1 MIARTSRTSSLI
13 RSFLSSSGV
22 VSLTALLLALPI
34 VSACGDGSSGTGG
47 SAAAGASGGAGGAGG
62 AGGGMGGMGGMG
74 GGPPADPCDWPHDSV
89 VEVADAAALTDAL
102 SKAAPGQL
110 IRLAP
115 GTYADTFDFEAVSG
129 TADKPIVVCGPR
141 DAILDTSAMPSNTGL
156 RFLQVNYWV
165 ASGFTIT
172 GGRKGV
178 YLDGSSDN
186 ILSNLSV
193 HDVGEMA
200 IQLRNGASR
209 NTIEYSEI
217 TNTGLAMPDSAEGVY
232 VGSDDSAWPDANTP
246 DACDG
251 TKILW
256 NKFGPGIK
264 TEHVDLK
271 EGTQGGEI
279 RGNTFNGEGIT
290 PDGSEDS
297 WVAVT
302 GSKYLFAENVGEKSP
317 KDGFVVRQ
325 ATMGWGNDNIFE
337 KNTANGID
345 NPNLGINI
353 GPGTTGN
360 VVRCDNKITG
370 TGMLSNTECT
380 N

>member
-1 MIARTSRTSSLI
+1 MIVRTSRTFSLI
-13 RSFLSSSGV
+13 RSFLSGSGV

-34 VSACGDGSSGTGG
+34 VSACGDGSSGAGG
-47 SAAAGASGGAGGAGG
+47 SGAAGASGGAGG
-62 AGGGMGGMGGMG
+62 MGGSGGVGGEGGMG
-74 GGPPADPCDWPHDSV
+74 GGPPADPCEWPHDVV

-115 GTYADTFDFEAVSG
+115 GTYADTFDLELVSG

-141 DAILDTSAMPSNTGL
+141 DAILDTSAMSSNTGL
-156 RFLQVNYWV
+156 RLLQVNHWV
-165 ASGFTIT
+165 VSGITIM
-172 GGRKGV
+172 GGRKGIYV
-178 YLDGSSDN
+178 DGSSDN
-186 ILSNLSV
+186 ILSNLFV

-209 NTIEYSEI
+209 NTIQYCEI
-217 TNTGLAMPDSAEGVY
+217 TNTGLSVPDSAEGVY
-232 VGSDDSAWPDANTP
+232 VGSDDSAWPSPDMP

-256 NKFGPGIK
+256 NKFGPGIQ

-279 RGNTFNGEGIT
+279 RGNTFDGEGLT
-290 PDGSEDS
+290 PDGSEDA

-302 GSKYLFAENVGEKSP
+302 GNKYLFAENIGDKSP

-325 ATMGWGNDNIFE
+325 ATMGWGNDNVFE
-337 KNTANGID
+337 KNTANGIN
-345 NPNLGINI
+345 NPNLGINV
-353 GPGTTGN
+353 GPGTTGTI
-360 VVRCDNKITG
+360 VKCDNKITG
-370 TGMLSNTECT
+370 TGMLTNIECT

>member
-1 MIARTSRTSSLI
+1 MIVRNSRTSSLI
-13 RSFLSSSGV
+13 RSFLSGSGV

-34 VSACGDGSSGTGG
+34 VSACGDGSSGAGG
-47 SAAAGASGGAGGAGG
+47 SGATGASGGAGGIGG
-62 AGGGMGGMGGMG
+62 SGGMGGEGGMG
-74 GGPPADPCDWPHDSV
+74 GGPPADPCKWPHDVV

-115 GTYADTFDFEAVSG
+115 GTYADTFDLELVSG

-156 RFLQVNYWV
+156 RLLQVNHWV
-165 ASGFTIT
+165 VSGITIT
-172 GGRKGV
+172 GGRKGIYV
-178 YLDGSSDN
+178 DGSSDN
-186 ILSNLSV
+186 ILSNLFV

-209 NTIEYSEI
+209 NTIEYCEI
-217 TNTGLAMPDSAEGVY
+217 TNTGLTVPDSAEGIY
-232 VGSDDSAWPDANTP
+232 VGSDDSAWPSPDMP

-256 NKFGPGIK
+256 NKFGPGIQ

-279 RGNTFNGEGIT
+279 RGNTFDGAGLT
-290 PDGSEDS
+290 PDGSEDA

-302 GSKYLFAENVGEKSP
+302 GNKYLFAENIGDKSP

-325 ATMGWGNDNIFE
+325 AAMGWGNDNVFE
-337 KNTANGID
+337 KNTANGIN
-345 NPNLGINI
+345 NPNLGINV
-353 GPGTTGN
+353 GPGTTGTI
-360 VVRCDNKITG
+360 VKCDNKVSG
-370 TGMLSNTECT
+370 TGMLTNIECT